1 VTSRPAE
8 PTRDDRE
15 LLLAWRA
22 GDRDAGGEL
31 IERYHRLLYRFF
43 RNKADDVVEDLVQR
57 TFLVCVERRDEIRE
71 GASFRAYLLAVARSE
86 IVRHWR
92 EHGRGP
98 ARIDP
103 LATSVEDLG
112 MTPSRAL
119 AASQEQQRLL
129 LALRRIPLAF
139 QVALE
144 LHYWE
149 GATAPELAV
158 VLDVPEGTVR
168 SRLRRG
174 KELLRD
180 ELARL
185 GPLATL
191 RDDTL
196 AAVDDWARSVGS
208 PSDE

>member
-1 VTSRPAE
+1 MPA
-8 PTRDDRE
+8 TDARSDLE

-22 GDRDAGGEL
+22 DDRDAGGEL

-43 RNKADDVVEDLVQR
+43 RNKADDAVEDLVQR

-86 IVRHWR
+86 IIAHWR
-92 EHGRGP
+92 KHGRV
-98 ARIDP
+98 RFDP

-112 MTPSRAL
+112 MTPSRVL
-119 AASQEQQRLL
+119 AATQEQQRLL
-129 LALRRIPLAF
+129 HALRRIPLVF

-158 VLDVPEGTVR
+158 VLAIPEGTVR
-168 SRLRRG
+168 SRLRRA

-185 GPLATL
+185 GPIATPG
-191 RDDTL
+191 DAD
-196 AAVDDWARSVGS
+196 AFDDWARGLGAPV
-208 PSDE
+208 DE